1 MKIVLTVLALW
12 ISTCSHAQTTNPD
25 FEIVGIGIISDSC
38 NGDWDARAACS
49 ETLVNRYLLSN
60 IDWASM
66 DSVPKGKQRIELK
79 YDVDEQGRLSN
90 LVVESENKPLSK
102 SFHKVVSSWPEEFKY
117 KREDGMKI
125 VGRYSSFFSFYF

>member
-1 MKIVLTVLALW
+1 MKLFLTVSIFL
-12 ISTCSHAQTTNPD
+12 IGVVCKAQTTSPD
-25 FEIVGIGIISDSC
+25 FEIVGIGIISDAC
-38 NGDWDARAACS
+38 VGEWDEKADCS

-66 DSVPKGKQRIELK
+66 DTVPKGKQRIELK
-79 YDVDEQGRLSN
+79 FDVDDNGRLSN
-90 LVVESENKPLSK
+90 LVVESENISFGK
-102 SFHKVVSSWPEEFKY
+102 SFQKVVNSWPEEFKY

>member
-1 MKIVLTVLALW
+1 MGL
-12 ISTCSHAQTTNPD
+12 ISCAQTASPG
-25 FEIVGIGIISDSC
+25 FEIVGIGIMSDSC
-38 NGDWDARAACS
+38 DGDWEDRSACS

-60 IDWASM
+60 IDWALM

-79 YDVDEQGRLSN
+79 YDVDENGKLSN
-90 LVVESENKPLSK
+90 LVVESDNIPLSK
-102 SFHKVVSSWPEEFKY
+102 SFQKVVNYWPEEFKY